1 MTTQFSIRRVSLVL
15 GLVLFAGLAILAPWG
30 VLSNIYELFLVAV
43 LTGIYWFLRRR
54 QRLQSVSFLAI
65 VSLTTAILN
74 PAVTHII
81 FKLTGLPW
89 VGRGDSELRSF
100 AFGLLA
106 AIIGHVALVRIRQ
119 ASPPVRGR
127 AAAWSGLVIGYLW
140 AFGWLSF
147 YFYFLSRMAW
157 R

>member
-1 MTTQFSIRRVSLVL
+1 MTTRFSIRRVSLLL
-15 GLVLFAGLAILAPWG
+15 GLALFLGLAVVAPWE
-30 VLSNIYELFLVAV
+30 VLSNIYELVLVAV
-43 LTGIYWFLRRR
+43 LASIYWFLRRQ

-65 VSLTTAILN
+65 VSLTTAVLN

-106 AIIGHVALVRIRQ
+106 AIIGHVALVRIRR
-119 ASPPVRGR
+119 ANPPVRGR
-127 AAAWSGLVIGYLW
+127 VAAWSGVVIGYLW
-140 AFGWLSF
+140 AVGWLSF
-147 YFYFLSRMAW
+147 YLYFMSRMAW